1 MPFSFKPDIAQQ
13 QDTSRTEA
21 PVASFGSGS
30 TQDYATRKVAQGK
43 SIVEL
48 VLIVVFGVAALIA
61 VGLVGYKYFLSSQIE
76 SKKASLA
83 SFESQLAT
91 FPLEEMR
98 KLSNRIK
105 IINQLVKEHPSANV
119 AFRIVEDSVENHIT
133 YKRFDLRYG
142 DSMKSYQLQLDGV
155 APDYKGIAQQVD
167 TFKRK
172 PYTTYIQNV
181 GIDGLQPDPSG
192 KITFGLRAGIGIMGL
207 LPEDV
212 NLSDEA
218 VVRVASST
226 QQVDTTS
233 TTTQTTASSSKAQ

>member
-1 MPFSFKPDIAQQ
+1 MPFSFKPDIANQQ
-13 QDTSRTEA
+13 QATHDEA

-30 TQDYATRKVAQGK
+30 TQDYASRKVAQGK
-43 SIVEL
+43 SIIEL
-48 VLIVVFGVAALIA
+48 ILIVIFGITALLALSLI
-61 VGLVGYKYFLSSQIE
+61 GYKYFLSSQIE

-105 IINQLVKEHPSANV
+105 IVNQLVKEHPSANV
-119 AFRIVEDSVENHIT
+119 AFRIVEDSIEHHVT

-155 APDYKGIAQQVD
+155 APDYKGVAQQVD
-167 TFKRK
+167 TLKRK

-181 GIDGLQPDPSG
+181 LVDGLQPDTTG
-192 KITFGLRAGIGIMGL
+192 KITFGLRMGIGIMGL
-207 LPEDV
+207 LSEDV

-218 VVRVASST
+218 LVRVASST
-226 QQVDTTS
+226 QQVDVS
-233 TTTQTTASSSKAQ
+233 GTTTQTVGTSSKSQ